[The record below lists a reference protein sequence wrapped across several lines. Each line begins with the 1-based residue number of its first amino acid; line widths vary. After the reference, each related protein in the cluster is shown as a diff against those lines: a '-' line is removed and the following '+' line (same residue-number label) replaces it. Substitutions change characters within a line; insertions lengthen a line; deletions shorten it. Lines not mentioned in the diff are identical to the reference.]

1 MTSWRENKQPFEM
14 APHTETI
21 LLLFVAGVVVGNA
34 FSRYLCFRMI
44 MFHTLSAIHIDLA
57 NKNRTERAQK
67 KHVEILYM
75 AEMSIAKPLLWT
87 ATVNKLRCM

>member
-44 MFHTLSAIHIDLA
+44 MFRRIMGTHYLPFISIWQT
-57 NKNRTERAQK
+57 KTERGERK
-67 KHVEILYM
+67 K
-75 AEMSIAKPLLWT
+75 ST
-87 ATVNKLRCM
+87 